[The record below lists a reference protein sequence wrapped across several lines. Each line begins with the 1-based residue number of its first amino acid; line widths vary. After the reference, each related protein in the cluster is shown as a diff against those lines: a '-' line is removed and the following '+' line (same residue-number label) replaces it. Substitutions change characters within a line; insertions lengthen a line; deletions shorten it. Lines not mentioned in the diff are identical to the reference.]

1 MCGHPPPC
9 IEATYSL
16 WQIAP
21 LYRAFLQPHKCRI
34 ADLRLITHRPW
45 LALYPPDEF
54 VSGIKGAFDVEMGAL
69 LIPSIPLIYADSRE
83 PTIGSNRCPNLL
95 TSVRSRVAESCTSL
109 RIPHR

>member
-83 PTIGSNRCPNLL
+83 PTIGLEPLPQPPYECA
-95 TSVRSRVAESCTSL
+95 VKGC
-109 RIPHR
+109 

>member
-16 WQIAP
+16 WQIARCTEP
-21 LYRAFLQPHKCRI
+21 FCSLTKCRI
-34 ADLRLITHRPW
+34 ADLRLIKHLPW

-69 LIPSIPLIYADSRE
+69 PIPSIPLI
-83 PTIGSNRCPNLL
+83 
-95 TSVRSRVAESCTSL
+95 
-109 RIPHR
+109 